1 MKPTNINKILVF
13 RLSSIGD
20 IILTTALLRCLRNEF
35 PHAQIDFVVKKQF
48 APILRCVPYIS
59 NVIELDTKQ
68 GFVGIESLKN
78 QLHANHYDAML
89 DIHKNWRSFYIRKTI
104 NANCTYT
111 FNKHVF
117 RRWVLTTF
125 HKDIYKEVRPVY
137 LRFIDAAA
145 PIGVKPDGEGTE
157 LIVPQDILQ
166 SVDNIYATN
175 HLDISKPIIA
185 FCPGASFTN
194 KQWPTEKFAE
204 LAKRIVSDLD
214 IQVVLI
220 GGKNEQVMCDTIIEQ
235 SSPKVVS
242 LAGALDLSQS
252 IAALSRVKATVANDT
267 GMLHASEALGVPVVG
282 IYGATA
288 RQFGYYPILPTSK
301 VAEVDL
307 PCRPCTKMGMN
318 TCPKGHFACM
328 QTLSV
333 DYVFALL
340 KDVITR

>member
-1 MKPTNINKILVF
+1 MKPTNISKILVF

-35 PHAQIDFVVKKQF
+35 PNAQIDFVVKKQF

-59 NVIELDTKQ
+59 NVIELDAKQ

-78 QLHANHYDAML
+78 RLLATRYQVVL
-89 DIHKNWRSFYIRKTI
+89 DIHKNWRSMYIRKSI
-104 NANCTYT
+104 KANLVLT

-145 PIGVKPDGEGTE
+145 PIGVKPDGRGTE
-157 LIVPQDILQ
+157 LIVPHDIQQ
-166 SVDNIYATN
+166 SVDDIYAAN
-175 HLDISKPIIA
+175 HVDITKPIVA

-194 KQWPTEKFAE
+194 KQWPAEKFAE
-204 LAKRIVSDLD
+204 LAKRIVSDLN

-220 GGKNEQVMCDTIIEQ
+220 GGKNEQALCETIIRE
-235 SSPKVVS
+235 SEVTVVS

-252 IAALSRVKATVANDT
+252 IAALNRVKATVANDT

-318 TCPKGHFACM
+318 SCPKGHFACM
-328 QTLSV
+328 QTLSA
-333 DYVFALL
+333 DHVFALL
-340 KDVITR
+340 KEVIK